1 MINKADGSGYEFRHR
16 RFKCSVPVTG
26 LTQAGTNYYQVREVI
41 QTAENSTEFNCPFY
55 LTIDKFGVN
64 EESNRIIDIF
74 WGGPYLSRQAKY
86 RERMWEKQ
94 NPTPSNEL
102 CYRLM
107 PVKGL
112 TLTDEAAL
120 DIIMKE
126 YVIPMRDDY
135 DKAAFEDY
143 YIGEHGIEK
152 KGE

>member
-1 MINKADGSGYEFRHR
+1 
-16 RFKCSVPVTG
+16 
-26 LTQAGTNYYQVREVI
+26 
-41 QTAENSTEFNCPFY
+41 
-55 LTIDKFGVN
+55 
-64 EESNRIIDIF
+64 
-74 WGGPYLSRQAKY
+74 
-86 RERMWEKQ
+86 
-94 NPTPSNEL
+94 
-102 CYRLM
+102 M

-126 YVIPMRDDY
+126 YVIPMREDY